1 MATATKPDET
11 KVWILRVARVIVWV
25 IYLFVLAAL
34 ILLTLAFF
42 LRLFG
47 ANPAAGFT
55 EWVYRSVDR
64 IMEPF
69 RGIFPSHAITDTS
82 VLDFSLLF
90 AMIIYAIFALV
101 AHWLV
106 QVVSERLARLTAP
119 PPAPP
124 PGVPQQYVVTGP
136 PVTNVNVAP
145 PAPESPAAPP
155 GPWDQPVRGPAA
167 PGPWDQ
173 PPSP

>member
-1 MATATKPDET
+1 MATETKPDET
-11 KVWILRVARVIVWV
+11 KVWILRVARVVVWV
-25 IYLFVLAAL
+25 IYLFVMAAL
-34 ILLTLAFF
+34 ILLTVAFF

-69 RGIFPSHAITDTS
+69 RGIFPSKAITDTS

-106 QVVSERLARLTAP
+106 EVVTHRLHRLTTP
-119 PPAPP
+119 PPTPAVPP
-124 PGVPQQYVVTGP
+124 QYIATGP

-155 GPWDQPVRGPAA
+155 GPWNQPVRGPGA
-167 PGPWDQ
+167 PGPWDR

>member
-90 AMIIYAIFALV
+90 AMIIYAIFALI

-106 QVVSERLARLTAP
+106 QVVSERLAHARAP
-119 PPAPP
+119 QPVPAR
-124 PGVPQQYVVTGP
+124 PQQYVTGP
-136 PVTNVNVAP
+136 PISNVSAP
-145 PAPESPAAPP
+145 PPHESPAAPP
-155 GPWDQPVRGPAA
+155 GPWNQPVRGPRA